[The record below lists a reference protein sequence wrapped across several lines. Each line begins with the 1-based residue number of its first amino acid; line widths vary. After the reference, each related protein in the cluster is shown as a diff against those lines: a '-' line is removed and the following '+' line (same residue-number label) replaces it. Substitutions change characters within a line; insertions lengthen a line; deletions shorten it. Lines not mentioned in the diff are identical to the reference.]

1 MKSHEHLLERRIPGT
16 LPDLSNPPEGCIFY
30 DRCTYRLDRCR
41 EEKPELRD
49 LNDRKVKCFRAGELN
64 G

>member
-1 MKSHEHLLERRIPGT
+1 
-16 LPDLSNPPEGCIFY
+16 GCIFY
-30 DRCTYRLDRCR
+30 DRCTCRLDRCR

-49 LNDRKVKCFRAGELN
+49 FNDRKVKCLRAGELN